1 MIYAVDFD
9 GVLSHAPYPHVG
21 NPNLELFDFLIKR
34 RKHGDKVILWT
45 LREGKLLDL
54 AVNFCKGWGLTFD
67 AVNDNIPEMIERWGC
82 NSRKVSADVY
92 LDDRA
97 VNLTDFLKK
106 YCNKRKG
113 NVRNIR
119 VRG

>member
-1 MIYAVDFD
+1 M
-9 GVLSHAPYPHVG
+9 G

-45 LREGKLLDL
+45 LREGELLDL

-113 NVRNIR
+113 NVRSIR